1 MKPKLHGIRSQFKIK
16 YFLAKKKRVNI
27 SMLTYT
33 CYKNA
38 KIFSGIIDFIYLFI
52 DKFELSNDCLHN
64 AILGTRHKKE
74 EGGNTVLTFLPLIWK
89 MS

>member
-16 YFLAKKKRVNI
+16 YFSGQKKKKRVNI

-33 CYKNA
+33 CYINA
-38 KIFSGIIDFIYLFI
+38 KIFLGIMDFIYLFI
-52 DKFELSNDCLHN
+52 DKLELSNDCLPN

-74 EGGNTVLTFLPLIWK
+74 KGGNRVLTFLPLI
-89 MS
+89 